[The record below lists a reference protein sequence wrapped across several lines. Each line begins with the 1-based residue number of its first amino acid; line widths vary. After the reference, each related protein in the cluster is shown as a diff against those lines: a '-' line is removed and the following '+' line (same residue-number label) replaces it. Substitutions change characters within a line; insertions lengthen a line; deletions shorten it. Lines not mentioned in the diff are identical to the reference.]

1 MNTLMTRAI
10 QALMVAVLI
19 GAATFAMMRAL
30 PGDAAYRIAAGRYG
44 YDNVDTAAADAV
56 RDELGLGGPALPAFL
71 GWLGDLLRLG
81 SRCYCR

>member
-30 PGDAAYRIAAGRYG
+30 PGDAAYRVEMARQDERWYVAGHR
-44 YDNVDTAAADAV
+44 
-56 RDELGLGGPALPAFL
+56 PA
-71 GWLGDLLRLG
+71 GD
-81 SRCYCR
+81 